1 MGKIKSFRGILGDN
15 EQQRIH
21 LAGGDSDTGY
31 KIHKLQGI
39 TKEPFQ
45 TDGEHVIKVYKV
57 KQSSVTDTVDLSDE
71 TLLGVVTFNDAATS
85 SSNYTPQTIIVDNE
99 VVNQDIYI
107 THIDARSTQVGNF
120 YLELEEVKMTNGEQ
134 AVVNFRAALL
144 HGE

>member
-1 MGKIKSFRGILGDN
+1 MLEWSWLYNDNMGKIKSFRGILGDN

-71 TLLGVVTFNDAATS
+71 TLLGVVTFMM
-85 SSNYTPQTIIVDNE
+85 QLLQVLII
-99 VVNQDIYI
+99 
-107 THIDARSTQVGNF
+107 
-120 YLELEEVKMTNGEQ
+120 
-134 AVVNFRAALL
+134 L
-144 HGE
+144 HKQ